1 MYLLSYFKWD
11 IASNKLN
18 SVEWRHFHAFEF
30 YSYTCYDR
38 FVPQLLIRG
47 DSVILLSKFS
57 RTNSTFS
64 KMRVQLNAAHAT
76 FVASA
81 APDRA
86 ARRSRMNHENGKL
99 KMSAHLKDDRRS
111 DQNIP
116 FEDSKEE
123 YYNRYSN
130 DDISNFIG
138 DRKRRSKETRESDV
152 AENDY
157 ENRLEYD
164 DFRNRDYGNDSSS
177 SRMPYDHDD
186 SNYFVKYDGSD
197 RMKYDDTRGR
207 YDDVN
212 TRDGGAIAYDSIRC
226 SNSDENMTRFDDI
239 RYNDDDVSD
248 TNRSMR
254 GDQEYSV
261 QNSYDDM
268 RYQEYS
274 ANDEKDD
281 VACNSPD
288 RVYQGSSSDHDS
300 YNDQIASYQEF
311 NSTKDMIPSDH
322 LHEGYQCSS
331 SERESFRDEVA
342 PIAQETLSDKAGIWY
357 AKFANKNANKD
368 VMNEAPLI
376 DLERENNYDS
386 TDVRVDKERDFPKE
400 RFDKKR
406 PRTEIDITNSRD
418 SNIDA
423 KDSLR
428 GKVLYEV
435 GESRESYTGTNNKNK
450 KETDYDYDDRKM
462 ELYYRADDDTN
473 SRVRDV
479 QSTWND
485 SRELHRGQG
494 SSRYSS
500 NNRNDNHYDTN
511 KEYDRDRSYRRTASD
526 RTDGRGR
533 DFSYASQSSFDDVRR
548 GSSDSYH
555 RLLLLN
561 LYIYHFSIRIN
572 VLLPSL

>member
-1 MYLLSYFKWD
+1 
-11 IASNKLN
+11 
-18 SVEWRHFHAFEF
+18 
-30 YSYTCYDR
+30 
-38 FVPQLLIRG
+38 
-47 DSVILLSKFS
+47 
-57 RTNSTFS
+57 
-64 KMRVQLNAAHAT
+64 
-76 FVASA
+76 
-81 APDRA
+81 
-86 ARRSRMNHENGKL
+86 
-99 KMSAHLKDDRRS
+99 
-111 DQNIP
+111 
-116 FEDSKEE
+116 
-123 YYNRYSN
+123 
-130 DDISNFIG
+130 
-138 DRKRRSKETRESDV
+138 
-152 AENDY
+152 
-157 ENRLEYD
+157 
-164 DFRNRDYGNDSSS
+164 
-177 SRMPYDHDD
+177 
-186 SNYFVKYDGSD
+186 
-197 RMKYDDTRGR
+197 
-207 YDDVN
+207 
-212 TRDGGAIAYDSIRC
+212 
-226 SNSDENMTRFDDI
+226 
-239 RYNDDDVSD
+239 
-248 TNRSMR
+248 
-254 GDQEYSV
+254 
-261 QNSYDDM
+261 
-268 RYQEYS
+268 
-274 ANDEKDD
+274 
-281 VACNSPD
+281 
-288 RVYQGSSSDHDS
+288 
-300 YNDQIASYQEF
+300 
-311 NSTKDMIPSDH
+311 
-322 LHEGYQCSS
+322 
-331 SERESFRDEVA
+331 
-342 PIAQETLSDKAGIWY
+342 
-357 AKFANKNANKD
+357 
-368 VMNEAPLI
+368 MNEAPLI